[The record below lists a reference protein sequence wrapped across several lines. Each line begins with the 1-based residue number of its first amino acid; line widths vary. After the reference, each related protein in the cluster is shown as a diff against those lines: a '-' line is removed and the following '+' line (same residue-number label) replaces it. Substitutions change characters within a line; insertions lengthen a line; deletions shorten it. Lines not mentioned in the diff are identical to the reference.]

1 MQKLNCSNF
10 NLGDKMCFIPNSYNH
25 YNTSFSKFWLVLQI
39 LWTTLLFQDHNS
51 RYSKDLIANMSF
63 LEVIDENEPQVELEK
78 LSKVAPTI
86 GIGKAIEVINYAMKK
101 WTMHYIVV
109 KYSGKPTNVN
119 FFITVINSTL
129 LLKLNFLFQILI
141 GRVNNF
147 DLRQYFVLAEYACM

>member
-1 MQKLNCSNF
+1 MQKLNCSDF

-101 WTMHYIVV
+101 VNHALYRGKVFWKADKCKLFYNSHKFNTYWNWT
-109 KYSGKPTNVN
+109 
-119 FFITVINSTL
+119 F
-129 LLKLNFLFQILI
+129 
-141 GRVNNF
+141 
-147 DLRQYFVLAEYACM
+147 YFRS